1 MCRKIAVYVEGQ
13 TEQILINQL
22 ILIWWSFSNIKIDN
36 IKLKNDLKNPV
47 HSYNSGNGPDTHFV
61 IINIEGMGHLPS
73 AISQRA
79 EKQIENGFDIIG
91 LRDLD
96 YENFK
101 HSNDQIELI
110 QKFKSAL
117 KIAGCQYSETI
128 ELYFAIV
135 TIEAWMLAFQEAVS
149 KWAEVSEKEV
159 LDAIEGKNCKLEQL
173 RSPSSL
179 LALIG
184 KKGAKDPKTYHEIKS
199 FASGIDLRMIHKVY
213 QSKQVPS
220 FNKFWEKLTSEK
232 KISQ

>member
-1 MCRKIAVYVEGQ
+1 MEGQ
-13 TEQILINQL
+13 TEQILINQF
-22 ILIWWSFSNIKIDN
+22 ILVWWSFSNVKIDN

-47 HSYNSGNGPDTHFV
+47 PNYNSGNVYETHFV
-61 IINIEGMGHLPS
+61 IINIEGMGHLSS

-79 EKQIENGFDIIG
+79 EKQIKNGFDIIG

-96 YENFK
+96 FKNFK
-101 HSNDQIELI
+101 YSNDQAELI

-117 KIAGCQYSETI
+117 KIGGCQYSETI

-159 LDAIEGKNCKLEQL
+159 INAIESKNCKLEQI

-179 LALIG
+179 LALIS
-184 KKGAKDPKTYHEIKS
+184 KKRDKNPKTYHETMS
-199 FASGIDLRMIHKVY
+199 FASGIDREMIHKVY
-213 QSKQVPS
+213 QSEKVPS
-220 FNKFWEKLTSEK
+220 FNKFWKRLTLQNDQRSE
-232 KISQ
+232 